1 MKDEKIYS
9 LLGLCQKA
17 GKLVSGEFSVENSIK
32 SGKAA
37 FVIVSRDA
45 SENTAGKFRNK
56 CEYYGVPMAVFGDKE
71 LLGHAIGKEV
81 RTSIA
86 ITDNGFAKTLQ
97 KNLELEEQDGGN
109 ANVEN

>member
-1 MKDEKIYS
+1 MSNDKIYS

-17 GKLVSGEFSVENSIK
+17 GKLVSGEFAVENAIK
-32 SGKAA
+32 SGSAC
-37 FVIVSRDA
+37 VVLISCDA
-45 SENTAGKFRNK
+45 SENTTKKFRDK
-56 CEYYGVPMAVFGDKE
+56 CEYYGVPIFAYGDKAS
-71 LLGHAIGKEV
+71 LGHAIGKEV

-97 KNLELEEQDGGN
+97 KNLQLVEQDGGN

>member
-1 MKDEKIYS
+1 MNENKVYS

-17 GKLVSGEFSVENSIK
+17 GKLVSGEFAVENAIK
-32 SGKAA
+32 SGSACV
-37 FVIVSRDA
+37 VIVSSDA
-45 SENTAGKFRNK
+45 SENTAKKFRDKCDYYSVPIFAFGNK
-56 CEYYGVPMAVFGDKE
+56 EM
-71 LLGHAIGKEV
+71 LGHAIGKEV

-97 KNLELEEQDGGN
+97 KNLQLDEQDGGN

>member
-1 MKDEKIYS
+1 MGEDKVYS

-17 GKLVSGEFSVENSIK
+17 GKIVSGEFSVENAVK
-32 SGKAA
+32 SGKACL
-37 FVIVSRDA
+37 VLISRDA
-45 SENTAGKFRNK
+45 SDNTTKKFRDK
-56 CEYYGVPMAVFGDKE
+56 CEYYGVPQYIFGEKE
-71 LLGHAIGKEV
+71 KLGHAIGKEV

>member
-1 MKDEKIYS
+1 MDENKIYS

-17 GKLVSGEFSVENSIK
+17 GKIVSGEFSVENAVK
-32 SGKAA
+32 SGKARL
-37 FVIVSRDA
+37 VLISSDA
-45 SENTAGKFRNK
+45 SDNTAKKFRDK
-56 CEYYGVPMAVFGDKE
+56 CEYYGVPQFTFGEKDK
-71 LLGHAIGKEV
+71 LGHAIGKEV